1 MRIGED
7 VRVYDGSVVRLAKFT
22 PEDRA
27 RANAL
32 TAQFGG
38 IVTAT
43 PMLDGVAVAW
53 SGRGDVSVRAATYAE
68 ALAELASLIAV
79 HISHVA

>member
-7 VRVYDGSVVRLAKFT
+7 VRIYDGSVIRMQRFT
-22 PEDRA
+22 PEDKA
-27 RANAL
+27 RVEAL

-38 IVTAT
+38 MVTAT
-43 PMLDGVAVAW
+43 PMLDGVSVTW
-53 SGRGDVSVRAATYAE
+53 SGIGDVSVRAKTYAD
-68 ALAELASLIAV
+68 ALKELATLISV